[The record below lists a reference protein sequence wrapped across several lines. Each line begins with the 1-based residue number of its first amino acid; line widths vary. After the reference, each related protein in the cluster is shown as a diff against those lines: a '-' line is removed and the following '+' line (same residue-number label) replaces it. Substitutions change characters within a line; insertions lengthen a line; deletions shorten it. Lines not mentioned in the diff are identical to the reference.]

1 MAAAIELSVDQVRC
15 LAVDDPSGRDR
26 LHGRLIVSPA
36 SLRFSTDAPF
46 MASRT
51 F

>member
-1 MAAAIELSVDQVRC
+1 MAAAIELSVDQGRC
-15 LAVDDPSGRDR
+15 LAVDDPFGKVRP
-26 LHGRLIVSPA
+26 HGRLIVPLA
-36 SLRFSTDAPF
+36 SLRFSTFEPF